1 MYTLTSI
8 REWSR
13 VYVKIASSR
22 MVLIKTIKMFS
33 TGYALSNDQ
42 GILLLNID
50 PRKMKTFV
58 HTGLNGRAQGGILCR
73 RQKVETAHRSVHG

>member
-33 TGYALSNDQ
+33 TSYALSNDQ

-50 PRKMKTFV
+50 PRNREDRKTCTRKFIV
-58 HTGLNGRAQGGILCR
+58 ALLI
-73 RQKVETAHRSVHG
+73 